1 MRIRTFPSAGTPFE
15 GDWPVAQTR
24 RPTTSE
30 KAREN
35 RSELIPLLLDRC
47 LISTGEANWLISAV
61 TGMLPGRQSL
71 PVARKVV
78 EVNAQRKLETPL
90 WYEAR
95 VSPNER
101 LAELREVPLFA
112 ELEQEALERILAA
125 SSELECPAGQVLMRA
140 GDRGVGM
147 FVVEEGTVV
156 VEAPGHTIDLGRG
169 EFVGELSLL
178 VPESTRVARVRA
190 KTPVRC
196 LALNRAT
203 LEDLLESE
211 PRFAVTMLRLVAAR
225 LWKVMQA

>member
-1 MRIRTFPSAGTPFE
+1 
-15 GDWPVAQTR
+15 
-24 RPTTSE
+24 
-30 KAREN
+30 
-35 RSELIPLLLDRC
+35 
-47 LISTGEANWLISAV
+47 
-61 TGMLPGRQSL
+61 
-71 PVARKVV
+71 
-78 EVNAQRKLETPL
+78 
-90 WYEAR
+90 

-211 PRFAVTMLRLVAAR
+211 PRFAVTMLRLVAQR